1 VSRGEILRNVPL
13 RALVIA
19 EVIST
24 TGSQMTWLALPWFVL
39 VTTGSPT
46 RMTFVLAAEVIGLGV
61 VGLPSGN
68 VLQRLGARRTM
79 LLTDVLRAP
88 LMLLVPVLHWTGHLS
103 YAPLLVLAFL
113 LGALAAPYFAAQRV
127 IVPELLGEDESTIS
141 QANALTQAAQRTTM
155 LLGPPLA
162 GVLIGVFGATPV
174 LVIDAATY
182 LVSFLLVLVFV
193 PGRATTPAAEESR
206 GLLAGLRFLAHEPLL
221 RVWGPLFILGDAAW
235 QVFFAAVPVLTIERF
250 GSDAR
255 VAGVLFAA
263 FGAGALVGNFLSFR
277 VLTDRMDALKLV
289 AVTVPF
295 QALPLWVV
303 GMDVP
308 AAVIAVAI
316 FASGVANGA
325 CNPTIHATFTL
336 RMPPAIRAK
345 AMTASATLWALGM
358 PLGLF
363 FAGPALSSF
372 GAQPVLIAFAATQT
386 VAMAGVAAVSL
397 RERGRG
403 SLEPAAAEAA

>member
-1 VSRGEILRNVPL
+1 VSRAEILRNVPL
-13 RALVIA
+13 RALVVA

-39 VTTGSPT
+39 VTTGSPE
-46 RMTFVLAAEVIGLGV
+46 RMTFVLAAEVIGLGAA
-61 VGLPSGN
+61 GLPAGN

-79 LLTDVLRAP
+79 LLADALRAP

-103 YAPLLVLAFL
+103 YAPLVLLALL
-113 LGALAAPYFAAQRV
+113 LGALTAPYFAAQRV
-127 IVPELLGEDESTIS
+127 IVPELLGEDESTVS
-141 QANALTQAAQRTTM
+141 QANALTQAAQRTTL

-162 GVLIGVFGATPV
+162 GVLIGLFGAAPV
-174 LVIDAATY
+174 LVIDGLTY
-182 LVSFLLVLVFV
+182 IVSFLLVLVFV
-193 PGRATTPAAEESR
+193 PRRPPTPAAEESR
-206 GLLAGLRFLAHEPLL
+206 GLLAGIRFLAHEPLL

-250 GSDAR
+250 GADAK
-255 VAGVLFAA
+255 VAGLLFAA
-263 FGAGALVGNFLSFR
+263 FGAGALAGNFFSFR
-277 VLTDRMDALKLV
+277 LLTDRMDGLKLV
-289 AVTVPF
+289 ALAVPL
-295 QALPLWVV
+295 QALPLWIV
-303 GMDVP
+303 GMNVP
-308 AAVIAVAI
+308 AAAIAAAI

-358 PLGLF
+358 PLGLLV
-363 FAGPALSSF
+363 AGPALSAF

-397 RERGRG
+397 RERARV
-403 SLEPAAAEAA
+403 SLAPVPA

>member
-1 VSRGEILRNVPL
+1 LSRAEILRNVPL
-13 RALVIA
+13 RALVVA

-46 RMTFVLAAEVIGLGV
+46 RMTFVLAAEVIGLGIA
-61 VGLPSGN
+61 GLPAGN
-68 VLQRLGARRTM
+68 VLQKLGARRTM
-79 LLTDVLRAP
+79 LFADALRAP

-127 IVPELLGEDESTIS
+127 IVPELLGEDESTVA

-162 GVLIGVFGATPV
+162 GVLIGIFGPAPV

-182 LVSFLLVLVFV
+182 IVSFLLVLVFV
-193 PGRATTPAAEESR
+193 PSRPPTPAAEESR
-206 GLLAGLRFLAHEPLL
+206 GLLAGLRFLVQEPLL

-250 GSDAR
+250 DANAK
-255 VAGVLFAA
+255 VAGILFAA

-277 VLTDRMDALKLV
+277 VLTDRLDGLLLV

-303 GMDVP
+303 GLDVP
-308 AAVIAVAI
+308 AIAIAGALFV
-316 FASGVANGA
+316 SGIANGA
-325 CNPTIHATFTL
+325 CNPTIHTTFTL

-345 AMTASATLWALGM
+345 AMTASAALWALGM
-358 PLGLF
+358 PLGLLV
-363 FAGPALSSF
+363 AGPALTAF
-372 GAQPVLIAFAATQT
+372 GARPVLIAFAATQT
-386 VAMAGVAAVSL
+386 LAMGGVAAASL
-397 RERGRG
+397 RARSREQ
-403 SLEPAAAEAA
+403 LQPAPA

>member
-1 VSRGEILRNVPL
+1 MSRAELLRNVPL
-13 RALVIA
+13 RALVVA

-46 RMTFVLAAEVIGLGV
+46 KMTFVLAAEVIGLGI
-61 VGLPSGN
+61 VGLPSGS

-79 LLTDVLRAP
+79 LLADACRAP

-103 YAPLLVLAFL
+103 YAPLLILALL
-113 LGALAAPYFAAQRV
+113 LGAMTAPYFAAQRV
-127 IVPELLGEDESTIS
+127 IVPELLGEDESTIA

-155 LLGPPLA
+155 LLGAPLA
-162 GVLIGVFGATPV
+162 GVLIGVLGPAPV

-182 LVSFLLVLVFV
+182 VVSFLLVLVFV
-193 PGRATTPAAEESR
+193 PSRPTSPAAEESR
-206 GLLAGLRFLAHEPLL
+206 GLLAGLRFLFHEPLL

-250 GSDAR
+250 GADAK
-255 VAGVLFAA
+255 VAGFLFAS

-277 VLTDRMDALKLV
+277 VLTDRWDALKLV

-295 QALPLWVV
+295 QALPLWLV
-303 GMDVP
+303 GLDVP
-308 AAVIAVAI
+308 AVAIAGAI

-325 CNPTIHATFTL
+325 CNPTIHTTFTL

-345 AMTASATLWALGM
+345 AMTASATLWAIGM

-363 FAGPALSSF
+363 IAGPALSAF
-372 GAQPVLIAFAATQT
+372 GAQPVLIGFAATQT
-386 VAMAGVAAVSL
+386 LAMAGVALVSL
-397 RERGRG
+397 RERARG
-403 SLEPAAAEAA
+403 APEPVPA

>member
-1 VSRGEILRNVPL
+1 MSRAELLRNVPL
-13 RALVIA
+13 RALVVA

-46 RMTFVLAAEVIGLGV
+46 KMTFVLAAEVIGLGI
-61 VGLPSGN
+61 VGLPSGS

-79 LLTDVLRAP
+79 LLADACRAP

-103 YAPLLVLAFL
+103 YAPLLLLALL
-113 LGALAAPYFAAQRV
+113 LGALTAPYFAAQRV
-127 IVPELLGEDESTIS
+127 IVPELLGEDESTVS
-141 QANALTQAAQRTTM
+141 QANALTQAAQRTTL

-162 GVLIGVFGATPV
+162 GVLIGLIGAAQV

-182 LVSFLLVLVFV
+182 VVSFLLVLVFV
-193 PGRATTPAAEESR
+193 PSRPASPAAEESR

-250 GSDAR
+250 DANAKI
-255 VAGVLFAA
+255 AGVLFAS

-277 VLTDRMDALKLV
+277 LLAERMDGLKLV
-289 AVTVPF
+289 AVSVPF

-303 GMDVP
+303 GLDVP
-308 AAVIAVAI
+308 AAVIAAAI
-316 FASGVANGA
+316 FASGIANGV

-363 FAGPALSSF
+363 VAGPALTAF
-372 GAQPVLIAFAATQT
+372 GAQPVLVAFAATQT
-386 VAMAGVAAVSL
+386 LAMLGVAAVSL
-397 RERGRG
+397 RERAREE
-403 SLEPAAAEAA
+403 LEPAPA